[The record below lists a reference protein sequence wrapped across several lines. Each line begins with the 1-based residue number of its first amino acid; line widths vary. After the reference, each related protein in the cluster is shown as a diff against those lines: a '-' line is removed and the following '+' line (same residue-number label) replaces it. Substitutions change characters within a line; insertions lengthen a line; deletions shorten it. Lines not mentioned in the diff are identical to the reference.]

1 MSMLAVRQRPGPFL
15 PVIGLVFLLAG
26 MCASCSAAAERG
38 VAAPAV
44 PPDVPAAPP
53 SAIHWVRTSAEYAA
67 LCLQTFR
74 LAAERVA
81 VLADKRKRGTWAVV
95 LDADETVLEN
105 SSYQM
110 ERHAAGQG
118 FSKESWSAWVRRRA
132 AGAVPGAVSF
142 MRRVREVGGVIA
154 IVTNRSES
162 ECPDTKANLEALG
175 APHDVLLCKPDSAPA
190 DKSARWQA
198 IADGRATGR
207 RVEIVAYLGD
217 NITDFPGFTQEAR
230 QKSELELLDFGAKF
244 FVLPNPVY
252 GSWESNA
259 PR

>member
-1 MSMLAVRQRPGPFL
+1 MSTLSRRRFRPILRASIPLF
-15 PVIGLVFLLAG
+15 VLVGVCAG
-26 MCASCSAAAERG
+26 CGATGGRSQTQVASAPPAAAL
-38 VAAPAV
+38 AS
-44 PPDVPAAPP
+44 

-81 VLADKRKRGTWAVV
+81 VLADKRKKGTWAVV

-110 ERHAAGQG
+110 ERHAIGQG
-118 FSKESWSAWVRRRA
+118 FSKESWSAWVKRRE
-132 AGAVPGAVSF
+132 AGAVPGAVFF
-142 MRRVREVGGVIA
+142 MRRVRELGGVVA
-154 IVTNRSES
+154 IVTNRTES
-162 ECPDTKANLEALG
+162 ECPDTKLNLEALG
-175 APHDVLLCKPDSAPA
+175 APHDLLLCKPDSAPP

-198 IADGRATGR
+198 IADGRITGR
-207 RVEIVAYLGD
+207 SLEVVAYVGD
-217 NITDFPGFTQEAR
+217 NITDFPGLTQEAR
-230 QKSELELLDFGAKF
+230 EKSELELRDFGARF
-244 FVLPNPVY
+244 FMVPNPMY